1 MDKATE
7 VEITHKLCGISRS
20 INEAMSRVI
29 YCEVDGSQ
37 GFDMWTRLDE
47 ARQATTELVL
57 AVHRLGSDSR
67 LNSNE

>member
-20 INEAMSRVI
+20 INEAMTRVI
-29 YCEVDGSQ
+29 YCEVDD
-37 GFDMWTRLDE
+37 DMWTRLDE